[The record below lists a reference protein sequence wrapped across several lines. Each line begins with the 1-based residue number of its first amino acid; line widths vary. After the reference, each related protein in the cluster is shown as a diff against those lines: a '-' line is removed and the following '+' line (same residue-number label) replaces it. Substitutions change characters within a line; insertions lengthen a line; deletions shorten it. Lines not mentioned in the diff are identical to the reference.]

1 MTSYGE
7 DKLPA
12 PSILR
17 LTLNRDHL
25 IRCPCPC
32 RYLVKPTQANA
43 TTRTMSISSRL
54 PLQQSVIGLMVD
66 SLNFQVVS
74 FNPFGT
80 LLGSDRQ
87 LSRLVSF

>member
-1 MTSYGE
+1 
-7 DKLPA
+7 
-12 PSILR
+12 
-17 LTLNRDHL
+17 
-25 IRCPCPC
+25 
-32 RYLVKPTQANA
+32 
-43 TTRTMSISSRL
+43 MSISSRL